1 MKLFQSLFSFGV
13 KLTAKNMKIEIDRDS
28 VAAGDDMESHSV
40 FIKISDDI
48 RVKDLIKKAKK
59 ACPFASICGGEA
71 TWIIYVGSHE
81 EKKCIGVSAQQWS
94 EDRLLVSKDIT
105 AKSVFEGIENKMKF
119 YYWAQNDPNE
129 VFETLKQGKE
139 PIR

>member
-1 MKLFQSLFSFGV
+1 MKKSINKKYAELL
-13 KLTAKNMKIEIDRDS
+13 
-28 VAAGDDMESHSV
+28 
-40 FIKISDDI
+40 IKAENATKRNEAIF
-48 RVKDLIKKAKK
+48 LIKKAKK

-105 AKSVFEGIENKMKF
+105 AKSVFEGIENKIKF